1 MCLTSVHDKW
11 LSTFLWNT
19 TVKRSTGV
27 PDLKVLVVVG
37 IDAETGDEAVDH
49 EVHICVLASRPSG
62 ERLGWVEEQGLTGE
76 GRDKVDS
83 ISCDWLLLVTKPVYY
98 DNNAVP

>member
-1 MCLTSVHDKW
+1 MLNISCYQW

-19 TVKRSTGV
+19 TLKRSTGV

-49 EVHICVLASRPSG
+49 EVHVCVLAPRPSG

-76 GRDKVDS
+76 GRDKVDNQTQLVLS
-83 ISCDWLLLVTKPVYY
+83 LVTNPVHY
-98 DNNAVP
+98 DYNTVP